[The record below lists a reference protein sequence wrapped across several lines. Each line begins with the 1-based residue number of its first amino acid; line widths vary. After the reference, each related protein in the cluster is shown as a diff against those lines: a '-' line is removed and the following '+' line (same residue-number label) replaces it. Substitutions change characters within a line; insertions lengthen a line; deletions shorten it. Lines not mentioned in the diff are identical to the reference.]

1 MALLDD
7 LYSKK
12 NSYINLRDK
21 INDVLGSLNSGISSL
36 EQPSSN
42 IGVFY
47 AINGQSADLNIIR
60 NKKNELLNKRDYI
73 TQNVIPA
80 INDKISNI
88 EADIRN
94 EEERIR
100 REEQERREREAREQ
114 REREAQEQ
122 REREAQKQRQRQ
134 TSATS
139 RRNTNRRK

>member
-12 NSYINLRDK
+12 NSYINLRNK
-21 INDVLGSLNSGISSL
+21 INDVLGSLNSSISSF

-100 REEQERREREAREQ
+100 REEQERREREA
-114 REREAQEQ
+114 QEQ